1 MAGEFDRFGE
11 SKSGAKILGNEEVS
25 LDEVAKVILKYA
37 GLIASDIGENLRQ
50 PTQKSSDGSNASG
63 KLEESIEVGPVKYF
77 GNTYN
82 VEISMLDYWK
92 YVNYG
97 TRGGRKMPPIQA
109 IKKWIIDKKLRLD
122 DGGLTKKGYKKPGTL
137 IGSSKK
143 KAVLRGQKVSILDF
157 VAYKIALKIARYGTQ
172 GTYFVNRAVETN
184 MRAFSEELAKAVGKD
199 IKNNL
204 E

>member
-1 MAGEFDRFGE
+1 MAGEFDNLGTSR
-11 SKSGAKILGNEEVS
+11 SSAKILGNEEVS

-50 PTQKSSDGSNASG
+50 PTQKSSEGSNASG

-157 VAYKIALKIARYGTQ
+157 VAYKIALKIARFGTQ

-184 MRAFSEELAKAVGKD
+184 MRAFSEELAKAIGKD

>member
-1 MAGEFDRFGE
+1 MAGEFDNLGI

-50 PTQKSSDGSNASG
+50 PTQKSSEGSNASG

-157 VAYKIALKIARYGTQ
+157 VAYKIALKIARFGTQ

-184 MRAFSEELAKAVGKD
+184 MRAFSEELAKAIGKD

>member
-1 MAGEFDRFGE
+1 MAGEFNNLGI

-50 PTQKSSDGSNASG
+50 PTQKSSEGSNASG
-63 KLEESIEVGPVKYF
+63 KLEESITISPVKYF

-97 TRGGRKMPPIQA
+97 TRGGRKMPPVQA

-143 KAVLRGQKVSILDF
+143 KAVLMGQKVSILDF

-172 GTYFVNRAVETN
+172 GTYFVNRAVESN
-184 MRAFSEELAKAVGKD
+184 MKAFSEELAKAIGKD

>member
-1 MAGEFDRFGE
+1 MAGEFDNLGI

-50 PTQKSSDGSNASG
+50 PMQKSSDGSNASG

-143 KAVLRGQKVSILDF
+143 KAVLGGQKVSILDF

-184 MRAFSEELAKAVGKD
+184 MRAFSEELAKAIGKD